1 MSTLNKKVARLRR
14 AKRARMKI
22 QELHLRD
29 PELVRLNIIKSS
41 KHISAQLIKMDP
53 LVGTSVVL
61 DCVSTQQED
70 VKAKCKYTGNTDAAA
85 VVGKVVA
92 EKAKALKI
100 SKIAFDRAGFK
111 YHGRIKALADA
122 AREGGL
128 DF

>member
-29 PELVRLNIIKSS
+29 SELVRLCVVKST

-53 LVGTSVVL
+53 LKGTSVVL
-61 DCVSTQQED
+61 LCVSTQQDD
-70 VKAKCKYTGNTDAAA
+70 VKTKCKYTGNISAAT
-85 VVGKVVA
+85 VVGNVIA

-100 SKIAFDRAGFK
+100 GKIAFDRSGFK

>member
-29 PELVRLNIIKSS
+29 ADLVRLSVTRS
-41 KHISAQLIKMDP
+41 AKHISAQLIKMEP
-53 LVGTSVVL
+53 LAGTSVVL
-61 DCVSTQQED
+61 GTASTQQAD
-70 VKAKCKYTGNTDAAA
+70 IKSQCKYTGNSDAAA
-85 VVGKVVA
+85 KVGKA
-92 EKAKALKI
+92 IANLAKQLNV

-111 YHGRIKALADA
+111 YHGRVKALADA